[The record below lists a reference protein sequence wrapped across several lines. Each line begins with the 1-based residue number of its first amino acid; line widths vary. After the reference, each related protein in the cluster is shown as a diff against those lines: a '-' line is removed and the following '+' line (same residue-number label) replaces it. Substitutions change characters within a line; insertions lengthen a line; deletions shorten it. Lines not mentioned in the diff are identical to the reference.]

1 MFVAKDRELKSR
13 VTSLD
18 PEWGSR
24 LEELRALA
32 ASGQLVCPG
41 CEQLLRFRVGEQRRP
56 HFAHRKVSECPLDR
70 QSAEI
75 LEAKA
80 KLYVWLCTKY
90 PGLVEMDVDLQIH
103 GWDRFADLVV
113 RAPKGKTFAYW
124 IFDRSPKNRQ
134 ELLAYHPKGFSM
146 TILFATHALNKEE
159 DGSLRLSAGQRD
171 FIKTSAFDPLRG
183 FGHLHFLDAS
193 SGTLTIYRAFR
204 CVCEPSLY
212 EYHTIREAPLAT
224 AKICQESGEIVFQED
239 VDEYLH
245 QKELKKQSRVFT
257 PPVVPKMPAPVKETP
272 VLRERPVLYEP
283 PPRQAPVKPIA
294 PPEPEWDGF
303 YTCDMCGIRT
313 KETSMM
319 MPRMRTCICSKCL
332 PEYNT
337 KRMKELSR
345 TRQEGRS

>member
-1 MFVAKDRELKSR
+1 MFVAKDIALNAR

-90 PGLVEMDVDLQIH
+90 PGNVEMDVNLQIP

-124 IFDRSPKNRQ
+124 IFDRSPKNRE
-134 ELLAYHPKGFSM
+134 ELLDYHGKGFSK
-146 TILFATHALNKEE
+146 TILFTTRALNKEE
-159 DGSLRLSAGQRD
+159 DNSLSLTAAQRD
-171 FIKTSAFDPLRG
+171 FMVTSDFDLLRG
-183 FGHLHFLDAS
+183 SGHLHFLDAT

-204 CVCEPSLY
+204 CVCKPSLY
-212 EYHTIREAPLAT
+212 EYNTIREAPLAS
-224 AKICQESGEIVFQED
+224 ALICPESGEIVFKED

-245 QKELKKQSRVFT
+245 QKELKKQSRVVATPVAPMIKIPAPFKE
-257 PPVVPKMPAPVKETP
+257 PPVA
-272 VLRERPVLYEP
+272 YEP
-283 PPRQAPVKPIA
+283 QLRKPQVKPVA
-294 PPEPEWDGF
+294 PPEPAWDGF
-303 YTCDMCGIRT
+303 YTCEMCGART
-313 KETSMM
+313 KETNYILSVKK
-319 MPRMRTCICSKCL
+319 TCICRACL
-332 PEYNT
+332 PEYNA
-337 KRMKELSR
+337 KRLRGLSHV
-345 TRQEGRS
+345 